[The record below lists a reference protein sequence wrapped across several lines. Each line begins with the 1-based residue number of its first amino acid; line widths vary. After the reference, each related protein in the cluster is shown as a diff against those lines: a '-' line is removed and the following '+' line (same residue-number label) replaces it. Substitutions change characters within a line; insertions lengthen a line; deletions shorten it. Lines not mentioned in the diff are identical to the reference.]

1 MFIEE
6 ILQGGGPLQAAIK
19 EQGDFVPM
27 DKEIYIEREKGRE
40 KVGVIFDDL
49 VVSEV

>member
-27 DKEIYIEREKGRE
+27 DKEIYKGRE
-40 KVGVIFDDL
+40 RQRVGVIFDDL